1 MKYRGIS
8 STSNAIIKEAAR
20 LKRKRN
26 RYESRLFLVEGED
39 LLDAALAR
47 GITPRQVFV
56 LEGHEELVD
65 GVGQRLA
72 ASAKGED
79 AGEAGAGESFGGR
92 KSAGAEDTAGKG
104 VRRRSGTDVY
114 MCPWPVMEKISE
126 LGSGSRVVAVFD
138 FLEQAIPKDLTES
151 RGPLLYLCGMGD
163 PGNVGTLIRSGASL
177 GVSGVALAPGTAD
190 PYSPKALRATMGAIF
205 QVPVFIA
212 LEPADLISRAK
223 AAAIDIVCADPHEG
237 VELWHADLA
246 KDFALVLGSEREGV
260 PEELLRAAT
269 TTVNIPQEAKT
280 ESLNVAMAG
289 TVVLYEA
296 LRQRAGV

>member
-1 MKYRGIS
+1 VKYRGIS

-56 LEGHEELVD
+56 LEGHEELAD
-65 GVGQRLA
+65 GVGLMLDA
-72 ASAKGED
+72 TAESDDVGEDGGKVASAV
-79 AGEAGAGESFGGR
+79 AGGR
-92 KSAGAEDTAGKG
+92 RRTGTAI
-104 VRRRSGTDVY
+104 Y
-114 MCPWPVMEKISE
+114 ACPWPVMEKLSE
-126 LGSGSRVVAVFD
+126 LGSGSRIVAVFE
-138 FLEQAIPKDLTES
+138 FLDHVIPRDLTEG

-177 GVSGVALAPGTAD
+177 GVSGIALAPETAD

-205 QVPVFIA
+205 QVPVFIG
-212 LEPADLISRAK
+212 LEPDDLISRAR
-223 AAAIDIVCADPHEG
+223 AAAVDIVCADPHEG
-237 VELWHADLA
+237 LELWHADLA
-246 KDFALVLGSEREGV
+246 KDFVLVLGSEREGV
-260 PEELLRAAT
+260 PEEMLRAAAA
-269 TTVNIPQEAKT
+269 TVSIPQEAST

-289 TVVLYEA
+289 TVVLYES

>member
-1 MKYRGIS
+1 VNYQGIS

-20 LKRKRN
+20 LKRKRH
-26 RYESRLFLVEGED
+26 RYESRLFIVEGED

-47 GITPRQVFV
+47 GIVPRQVFV
-56 LEGHEELVD
+56 LEGHEELAE
-65 GVGQRLA
+65 GVG
-72 ASAKGED
+72 
-79 AGEAGAGESFGGR
+79 
-92 KSAGAEDTAGKG
+92 KSDLYT
-104 VRRRSGTDVY
+104 
-114 MCPWPVMEKISE
+114 CPWPVMEKLSE

-138 FLEQAIPKDLTES
+138 FLEQAIPRDLTEG

-163 PGNVGTLIRSGASL
+163 PGNVGTLIRSAASL

-190 PYSPKALRATMGAIF
+190 PYSPKSLRATMGAIF

-212 LEPADLISRAK
+212 LEPADLISRAR
-223 AAAIDIVCADPHEG
+223 AAAVDIVCADPHDG
-237 VELWHADLA
+237 VELWQADLA

-269 TTVNIPQEAKT
+269 TTVRIPQAATT
-280 ESLNVAMAG
+280 ESINVAMAG

-296 LRQRAGV
+296 LRQCLSV

>member
-8 STSNAIIKEAAR
+8 STSNVIIKEAAR
-20 LKRKRN
+20 LKRKRH

-56 LEGHEELVD
+56 LEGHEKLVQ
-65 GVGQRLA
+65 GVGKTPPA
-72 ASAKGED
+72 GKSAET
-79 AGEAGAGESFGGR
+79 GEADGAG
-92 KSAGAEDTAGKG
+92 AAERPA
-104 VRRRSGTDVY
+104 RRTGTDVY
-114 MCPWPVMEKISE
+114 VCPWPVLEKLSE
-126 LGSGSRVVAVFD
+126 LGSGSRVVAVFE
-138 FLEQAIPKDLTES
+138 FLEQAIPRDLTEG
-151 RGPLLYLCGMGD
+151 RGPMLYLCGMGD
-163 PGNVGTLIRSGASL
+163 PGNVGTLIRSAASF

-212 LEPADLISRAK
+212 LEPADLISRAR
-223 AAAIDIVCADPHEG
+223 AAAVDIVCTDPHDG
-237 VELWHADLA
+237 VELWQADLA
-246 KDFALVLGSEREGV
+246 NDFALVLGSEREGV

-269 TTVNIPQEAKT
+269 TTVRIPQAAST
-280 ESLNVAMAG
+280 ESINVAMAG

-296 LRQRAGV
+296 LRQRSGA

>member
-56 LEGHEELVD
+56 LEGHEGMVE

-72 ASAKGED
+72 ASAK
-79 AGEAGAGESFGGR
+79 
-92 KSAGAEDTAGKG
+92 AEDTVEVGAAS
-104 VRRRSGTDVY
+104 RHRSGTDVY
-114 MCPWPVMEKISE
+114 VCPWPVMEKISE

-138 FLEQAIPKDLTES
+138 FLEQAIPKDLTEG

-190 PYSPKALRATMGAIF
+190 PYGPKALRATMGAIF
-205 QVPVFIA
+205 QVPVYVG

-237 VELWHADLA
+237 LELWHSDLA
-246 KDFALVLGSEREGV
+246 RDFALVLGSEREGV

-269 TTVNIPQEAKT
+269 TTIRIPQKAT
-280 ESLNVAMAG
+280 IESLNVAMAG

-296 LRQRAGV
+296 LRQRVGV

>member
-1 MKYRGIS
+1 VKYRGIS

-56 LEGHEELVD
+56 LEGHDEL
-65 GVGQRLA
+65 A
-72 ASAKGED
+72 PTS
-79 AGEAGAGESFGGR
+79 
-92 KSAGAEDTAGKG
+92 TAI
-104 VRRRSGTDVY
+104 Y
-114 MCPWPVMEKISE
+114 ACPWPVMEKLSE
-126 LGSGSRVVAVFD
+126 LGSGSRVVAVFE
-138 FLEQAIPKDLTES
+138 FLDHVIPRDLTGG

-163 PGNVGTLIRSGASL
+163 PGNVGTLIRSAASL

-205 QVPVFIA
+205 EVPVFIG
-212 LEPADLISRAK
+212 LESADLISRAR
-223 AAAIDIVCADPHEG
+223 AAAVDIVCADPHEG

-246 KDFALVLGSEREGV
+246 TDFALVLGSEREGV
-260 PEELLRAAT
+260 TEELLRAAK
-269 TTVNIPQEAKT
+269 TTVSIPQEAST

-296 LRQRAGV
+296 LRQRAGA

>member
-8 STSNAIIKEAAR
+8 STGNAIIKEAAR
-20 LKRKRN
+20 LKRKRH

-56 LEGHEELVD
+56 LEGHEELVE

-72 ASAKGED
+72 ASAKADD
-79 AGEAGAGESFGGR
+79 AGD
-92 KSAGAEDTAGKG
+92 SARSA
-104 VRRRSGTDVY
+104 RRSGTDVY
-114 MCPWPVMEKISE
+114 VCPWPVMEKISE

-138 FLEQAIPKDLTES
+138 FLEQAISRDLTEG

-190 PYSPKALRATMGAIF
+190 PYGPKALRATMGAIF
-205 QVPVFIA
+205 QVPVYVG

-223 AAAIDIVCADPHEG
+223 AAAVDIVCADPHEG
-237 VELWHADLA
+237 LELWHADLA

-269 TTVNIPQEAKT
+269 TTVRIPQTGPT
-280 ESLNVAMAG
+280 ESINVAMAG